1 VWLQTE
7 IRIDEAA
14 LGGTIRVPTL
24 FEGEVDLKVKPGTQ
38 AGHRMR
44 LRGKVR
50 VFITRTHTPSR
61 VAHP

>member
-1 VWLQTE
+1 
-7 IRIDEAA
+7 
-14 LGGTIRVPTL
+14 L